1 MKKKNTVLLV
11 DDEPIAIQNLEYVLK
26 KEGYAVTSSQSGP
39 EALKLID
46 AKEFDLVLTDL
57 KMEEVDGMKILERSK
72 ANWPDTEVIMITGYA
87 TLDSAVEAMKA
98 GAYHYIAKP
107 FKLDE
112 VRKVTKEALEKR
124 DLKRENTELRSY
136 LQITRKESG
145 IVTNNQKMKKLLE
158 VAAQVA
164 TSDSNVVISG
174 ESGTGKELLARF
186 IHKSSHRKNGPL
198 LSINCG
204 AFNEEL
210 LANELF
216 GHEKGAFTGAD
227 TMKKGLFEACAG
239 GTLFL
244 DEITEMS
251 LSMQVKLLRAIQE
264 KEVLRI
270 GGTTPVK
277 VDIRFVSATNRNLQQ
292 EVNDGHFRQDLYF
305 RINVVSSTP
314 PPLAERK
321 DDIPLLIQHFLWKNT
336 TAVKKQVVAVS
347 PEVVDILMQYDFPG
361 NVRELENIVE
371 RGVALARGQ
380 TIEVSHLPEDLRG
393 LVFKT
398 YRRRDDG
405 GIPSLEEQE
414 KSYIEWVLEECKG
427 NKTVASQYL
436 GIDRVSLWRKLK
448 RYGMDNNGG

>member
-186 IHKSSHRKNGPL
+186 IHKSSPRKNGPL

-305 RINVVSSTP
+305 RINVVSITP

-347 PEVVDILMQYDFPG
+347 PEVVDILMQYD
-361 NVRELENIVE
+361 
-371 RGVALARGQ
+371 
-380 TIEVSHLPEDLRG
+380 
-393 LVFKT
+393 
-398 YRRRDDG
+398 
-405 GIPSLEEQE
+405 
-414 KSYIEWVLEECKG
+414 
-427 NKTVASQYL
+427 
-436 GIDRVSLWRKLK
+436 
-448 RYGMDNNGG
+448 